1 MEERSAEASAAPA
14 GMSSSEEDRGHR
26 RRRHRSAHDD
36 GLVKRRRAKGGEDAA
51 PAQEEQS
58 PPAAARKR
66 RREREKTSD
75 GSGSEGSA
83 SGGSSSGS
91 ESSSEDEKRKKRKKD
106 ERRRRRREE
115 KEERRRRRSKKEEDR
130 SSGKKVKKAD
140 KHLKKDKEK
149 LRLLGEAKKFLLG
162 IIKFT
167 RAAMSPLRCSRIVDG
182 DHQAE
187 LSSKREPSLPSV
199 DPTKIEKIAEDDYFI
214 KNAEF
219 STWLKEGRGVYF
231 SDLSSEQTHNLF
243 QTFTTLWN
251 SGHLPVKYYEGIEK
265 APHAA
270 EEEDGK
276 LAQRTFDKRER
287 KKVQK
292 EHNVSMDELLPKA
305 TGREALLEK
314 KAIRR
319 EQSRA
324 RDVSPELMREKD
336 LLGGG
341 DDFQARLAR
350 ERAWREKKA
359 SQKVEALQSKQ
370 ADFRDKESAKM
381 DIFKSMVNAAGG
393 RIVIPKRAN
402 PG

>member
-1 MEERSAEASAAPA
+1 
-14 GMSSSEEDRGHR
+14 MSSSEEDRGHR
-26 RRRHRSAHDD
+26 RRRHRSAQDD

-51 PAQEEQS
+51 PSQEEQS

-75 GSGSEGSA
+75 RSGSDGSG

-115 KEERRRRRSKKEEDR
+115 KEERRRSRSKKEEDR
-130 SSGKKVKKAD
+130 SSGKKAKKAD

-149 LRLLGEAKKFLLG
+149 LRLLGEAKKFLLE
-162 IIKFT
+162 
-167 RAAMSPLRCSRIVDG
+167 
-182 DHQAE
+182 HQTE

-199 DPTKIEKIAEDDYFI
+199 DPTKIEKIAEDDYFL

-231 SDLSSEQTHNLF
+231 SDLSSEQTHDLF

-251 SGHLPVKYYEGIEK
+251 SGHLPVKHYEGIEK
-265 APHAA
+265 APRTAHAWAIRGRGDNGALDAA

-276 LAQRTFDKRER
+276 LAQRALDKRER
-287 KKVQK
+287 KMVQK
-292 EHNVSMDELLPKA
+292 EHNLAMDELLPKA

-341 DDFQARLAR
+341 DDFKARLAR